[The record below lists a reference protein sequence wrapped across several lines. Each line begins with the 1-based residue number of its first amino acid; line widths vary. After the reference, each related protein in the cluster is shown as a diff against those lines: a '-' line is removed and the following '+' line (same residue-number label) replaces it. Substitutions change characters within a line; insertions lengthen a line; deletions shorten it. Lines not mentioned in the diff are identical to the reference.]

1 MGRLRLTRL
10 LSLRP
15 VRRRLLRTLL
25 AVVAVAA
32 GTSLA
37 VSVFVV
43 RTSTEQS
50 VEDFG
55 RSLAGPTELRV
66 VGAIRRG
73 GLEAEI
79 VDRVAATD
87 GVRTAVPV
95 IQAVAI
101 AAPTDDGATTPASDG
116 GGRGPSM
123 VDELPVLALGIDCRA
138 EALVGPFGCS
148 DELLAEHGDRPLAR
162 GPGVDPDHV
171 VRTNLGTVG
180 LEGVPAFDGLSGLE
194 DGRFVA
200 FSLPA
205 AQRLFN
211 REGRLDAV
219 YVEPTDG
226 ADVTALRAQLERV
239 VGEHNGVLDAGQ
251 APPEVTSALDS
262 VLPLYSLLAL
272 FALGVGAVL
281 VYNAVTLSVEER
293 RRELAVIGALGASR
307 RVVATTAL
315 AEAGLLGGWGG
326 AAGAAG
332 GALVAAPIV
341 ASLSARTERVAG
353 IPLDVHVGIGSLA
366 IGTVLGL
373 VVALVAALPAV
384 RRAIRVDVAAELSG
398 RGLQAEASLPNRLGR
413 VAMAALVTGAGL
425 ALVWLGQRDGGLER
439 WQYPTAGLGFG
450 LAAVAMLLLIA
461 SLAAPAIRPLRGLIG
476 HTAAGRLAVTNLL
489 RNPGRTG
496 VMVVAV
502 AAAVATAFVTA
513 SYTDGVRTA
522 VDGGVGTHLEGVE
535 VSSVGRG
542 ANINLDAGLPPPTL
556 AKLAELDGVAEVR
569 RGAVT
574 LAGSR
579 PGELVVVAAH
589 QHSWSMRDGAQGIRG
604 TIDLAGLERGEVV
617 ISASL
622 ARNRGLR
629 PGDQLAL
636 PTPGGMVDLPVQ
648 AIVRGAG
655 TGQGRVTMSYDRH
668 VELFG
673 QQPARTVT
681 VVPAPG
687 VPLEDLRDRIRAV
700 DLGTDVQVQM
710 PEAVADE
717 VTAAVEDQVQPLWTL
732 QRGLLGVSFV
742 AVLSTLL
749 LVGVQRRQELA
760 MLTAVGSTPT
770 TLARMVLAEAGIVG
784 LTAVGL
790 GLAGGLLMLWALV
803 ASAPLLT
810 GIAVPY
816 QPSWLAIVV
825 WGGVAMLVAL
835 LAALWPSHRA
845 ARGDVLV
852 GLRYE

>member
-15 VRRRLLRTLL
+15 LQRRPLRTLL
-25 AVVAVAA
+25 AVVAVVA

-43 RTSTEQS
+43 RTSTERS
-50 VEDFG
+50 VEEFG
-55 RSLAGPTELRV
+55 RNLAGPTELRV

-79 VDRVAATD
+79 VDRIAATD

-95 IQAVAI
+95 VQAVAI
-101 AAPTDDGATTPASDG
+101 AVPPAASTTAPAS
-116 GGRGPSM
+116 GRDVDASSM
-123 VDELPVLALGIDCRA
+123 ADELPVLALGIDCRA
-138 EALVGPFGCS
+138 EALVGPFGCT
-148 DELLAEHGDRPLAR
+148 DELLADHSDRPLAR
-162 GPGVDPDHV
+162 GPGLDPDHL
-171 VRTNLGTVG
+171 VRTNLGAVG
-180 LEGVPAFDGLSGLE
+180 LEDVPVFEGLDALE

-200 FSLPA
+200 FPLPA
-205 AQRLFN
+205 AQRLFD
-211 REGRLDAV
+211 REGGLDIV
-219 YVEPTDG
+219 YVEPTAG
-226 ADVTALRAQLERV
+226 VDVAMLRERLERV
-239 VGEHNGVLDAGQ
+239 VGEHNAVLDADQ
-251 APPEVTSALDS
+251 APPEVTSALNN
-262 VLPLYSLLAL
+262 VLPLFSLLAL
-272 FALGVGAVL
+272 FALGVGAML
-281 VYNAVTLSVEER
+281 VYNAVALSVEER

-307 RVVATTAL
+307 RIVATTAL
-315 AEAGLLGGWGG
+315 AEAGLLGALGG
-326 AAGAAG
+326 AGGAAG

-341 ASLSARTERVAG
+341 ASLSDRTERVAG
-353 IPLDVHVGIGSLA
+353 IPLDVDVGMGALA
-366 IGTVLGL
+366 VGTVLGL
-373 VVALVAALPAV
+373 VVALMAALPAV
-384 RRAIRVDVAAELSG
+384 RRAIRVDVVAELSG

-413 VAMAALVTGAGL
+413 IAAAALLTGTGL
-425 ALVWLGQRDGGLER
+425 GLVWLGQRDGGLER
-439 WQYPTAGLGFG
+439 WQYPTAGVGFG
-450 LAAVAMLLLIA
+450 VAAVAMLLLIA
-461 SLAAPAIRPLRGLIG
+461 ALAAPVIRPLRGLIG
-476 HTAAGRLAVTNLL
+476 QTAAGRLAVTNLV

-513 SYTDGVRTA
+513 SYTHGVRTA
-522 VDGGVGTHLEGVE
+522 VERGVGTHLEGVE
-535 VSSVGRG
+535 VSTVGRG
-542 ANINLDAGLPPPTL
+542 ANVNLDAGLPPPTL

-569 RGAVT
+569 RGAVI
-574 LAGSR
+574 LVGSR

-589 QHSWSMRDGAQGIRG
+589 QNSWSLRDGAQGIRG
-604 TIDLAGLERGEVV
+604 TIDLEGLERGEVV

-629 PGDQLAL
+629 PGDQLSL
-636 PTPGGMVDLPVQ
+636 PTLRGMVDLPVQ
-648 AIVRGAG
+648 AVVRGAG

-681 VVPAPG
+681 VVPMSG
-687 VPLEDLRDRIRAV
+687 IPLQDLRERIQAA

-710 PEAVADE
+710 PEAVAAE
-717 VTAAVEDQVQPLWTL
+717 VTASVEDQVQPLWTL

-742 AVLSTLL
+742 ALLSTLL
-749 LVGVQRRQELA
+749 LVGIQRRQELA
-760 MLTAVGSTPT
+760 MLTAVGSSPT
-770 TLARMVLAEAGIVG
+770 TLARVVLAEAGIVG

-790 GLAGGLLMLWALV
+790 GLVGGLLMLWALV

-816 QPSWLAIVV
+816 QPAWLAIVV

-835 LAALWPSHRA
+835 LAALWPSQRA
-845 ARGDVLV
+845 ARRDVLV

>member
-1 MGRLRLTRL
+1 MGYLRLTRL

-15 VRRRLLRTLL
+15 VQRRPLRTLL
-25 AVVAVAA
+25 AVLAVAA

-73 GLEAEI
+73 GLEAGV
-79 VDRVAATD
+79 VDLVAATD
-87 GVRTAVPV
+87 GVGTAVPV
-95 IQAVAI
+95 VQAVAI
-101 AAPTDDGATTPASDG
+101 AAPADDGATTSANDDAVRS
-116 GGRGPSM
+116 PS
-123 VDELPVLALGIDCRA
+123 VADELPVLALGIDCRA
-138 EALVGPFGCS
+138 EALAGPFGCT
-148 DELLAEHGDRPLAR
+148 DELLAGHGDQPLAR
-162 GPGVDPDHV
+162 GPGIDPDYV
-171 VRTNLGTVG
+171 LRTNLGTVG
-180 LEGVPAFDGLSGLE
+180 LEGVPAFEGLSALE
-194 DGRFVA
+194 DGRFVV
-200 FSLPA
+200 FSLPT

-211 REGRLDAV
+211 RDGRLDAV
-219 YVEPTDG
+219 YVEPTAA
-226 ADVTALRAQLERV
+226 ADTSLMRSQLERV
-239 VGEHNGVLDAGQ
+239 VGEHNGVLGADE
-251 APPEVTSALDS
+251 APPEITSALDN
-262 VLPLYSLLAL
+262 VLPLFSLLAL
-272 FALGVGAVL
+272 FALGVGAML

-293 RRELAVIGALGASR
+293 RRELAVVGALGASR

-315 AEAGLLGGWGG
+315 AEAGLLGALGG
-326 AAGAAG
+326 VLGAAG
-332 GALVAAPIV
+332 GGLVAAPIV
-341 ASLSARTERVAG
+341 ASLSTRTERIAG
-353 IPLDVHVGIGSLA
+353 IPLDVHVGMGSLA
-366 IGTVLGL
+366 VGAMLGL
-373 VVALVAALPAV
+373 VVALVAAVPAV
-384 RRAIRVDVAAELSG
+384 RRAMRVDVTAELSS

-413 VAMAALVTGAGL
+413 VAVWALVTGLGL
-425 ALVWLGQRDGGLER
+425 GLVWFGQRDGGLER
-439 WQYPTAGLGFG
+439 WQYPATGLGFG
-450 LAAVAMLLLIA
+450 LTALAMLLLIA
-461 SLAAPAIRPLRGLIG
+461 SLAAPLIRPLGSLLG
-476 HTAAGRLAVTNLL
+476 HVAAGRLAVANLV

-513 SYTDGVRTA
+513 SYIDGVRSA
-522 VDGGVGTHLEGVE
+522 VSGGVGTHLDGVE

-542 ANINLDAGLPPPTL
+542 ANINLDAGLPPATL
-556 AKLAELDGVAEVR
+556 AKLAELDGVAETR

-574 LAGSR
+574 LVGSR

-589 QHSWSMRDGAQGIRG
+589 QHSWSLRDGTQGIRG
-604 TIDLAGLERGEVV
+604 TIDLEGLERGEVV

-622 ARNRGLR
+622 ARNHGLR
-629 PGDQLAL
+629 PGDQMSL
-636 PTPGGMVDLPVQ
+636 PTPGGMVELPVQ

-655 TGQGRVTMSYDRH
+655 TGEGRVTMSYDRH

-673 QQPARTVT
+673 PQPARTVT
-681 VVPAPG
+681 VVPTAG
-687 VPLEDLRDRIRAV
+687 LSLEELRDRIQAA
-700 DLGTDVQVQM
+700 DLGTDVRIRM

-717 VTAAVEDQVQPLWTL
+717 VTASVEDQVQPLWTL

-760 MLTAVGSTPT
+760 MLTAVGSAPT

-790 GLAGGLLMLWALV
+790 GLAGGLVVLWALV

-810 GIAVPY
+810 GMAVPFH
-816 QPSWLAIVV
+816 PSWAAILV
-825 WGGVAMLVAL
+825 WGGVALLVAL

-845 ARGDVLV
+845 ARTDVLV